1 VSSFSIHDKTVK
13 KLSSNWIRPPVRDW
27 LAEGF
32 DTLDLREANAL
43 LDEMGL

>member
-1 VSSFSIHDKTVK
+1 MS
-13 KLSSNWIRPPVRDW
+13 LSMSAIVQVANWIRPPVQDW